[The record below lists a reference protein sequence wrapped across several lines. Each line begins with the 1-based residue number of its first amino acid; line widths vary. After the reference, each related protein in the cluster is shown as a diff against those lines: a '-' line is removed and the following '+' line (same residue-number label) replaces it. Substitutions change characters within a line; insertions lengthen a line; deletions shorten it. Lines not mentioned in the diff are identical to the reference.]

1 MYKCKKCGNNTH
13 FEEQNVIKTLIIQN
27 EGGEMA
33 TTSDEFYYREDVV
46 CLTCESTLNDG
57 DIIEN

>member
-13 FEEQNVIKTLIIQN
+13 FEEQNIIKTLIIQN
-27 EGGEMA
+27 EGGEIA
-33 TTSDEFYYREDVV
+33 TTSDAFYYREDVV
-46 CLTCESTLNDG
+46 CLECESTLNDG

>member
-1 MYKCKKCGNNTH
+1 MYKCKKCGNKTH

-27 EGGEMA
+27 EGGEVT
-33 TTSDEFYYREDVV
+33 TTSDAFYYREDVV
-46 CLTCESTLNDG
+46 CLECESTLNDG